1 MRIVSTDP
9 NEFGF
14 IAIGQL
20 AWGFIA
26 IGQMARGVF
35 VLGQLAV
42 GVAGVG
48 QCICCIWGV
57 GQVGMGVAW
66 FSGMVGVGGRGFGIV
81 GRLVPGLDPP
91 RLAPPA
97 VSYGE
102 AVAVGGGHVRVQV
115 VQDAYGPALAEG
127 GMVLPVKLSPSVAGA
142 LQQNSARV
150 PEVFAH
156 LRREGELVVCDG
168 LVEVPG
174 LRSSIGSPEALAAR
188 LVGLVFLA
196 TIWWFVF
203 ATAVLGDG
211 TPTLSWPG

>member
-42 GVAGVG
+42 GVAGAG

-66 FSGMVGVGGRGFGIV
+66 FSGMIGVAGRGFGGV
-81 GRLVPGLDPP
+81 LRMVPGLDPP
-91 RLAPPA
+91 RLEPPA

-102 AVAVGGGHVRVQV
+102 AVAVGGGHVRLQV
-115 VQDAYGPALAEG
+115 VEDGYGPALADG
-127 GMVLPVKLSPSVAGA
+127 GMVLPVKLTPAVAGA
-142 LQQNSARV
+142 LQANSARV

-156 LRREGELVVCDG
+156 LRREGQHVVCDE

-174 LRSSIGSPEALAAR
+174 LRSTVGSMGLLAAR
-188 LVGLVFLA
+188 AMGMMVLGI
-196 TIWWFVF
+196 IWWFVF

-211 TPTLSWPG
+211 TPKLTWPG